1 MSMVHGYLNSVPS
14 DYGHRWTNSADNET
28 VECQYCGD
36 RFGSQKFCTNRL
48 VVSEQLRADDEE
60 MSAYYL
66 EKEREG

>member
-1 MSMVHGYLNSVPS
+1 MSMVHGYLNGTPD
-14 DYGHRWTNSADNET
+14 DYGHRWTNSFDGTE

-36 RFGSQKFCTNRL
+36 SFNSKRFCTNRL

-66 EKEREG
+66 EKEREE